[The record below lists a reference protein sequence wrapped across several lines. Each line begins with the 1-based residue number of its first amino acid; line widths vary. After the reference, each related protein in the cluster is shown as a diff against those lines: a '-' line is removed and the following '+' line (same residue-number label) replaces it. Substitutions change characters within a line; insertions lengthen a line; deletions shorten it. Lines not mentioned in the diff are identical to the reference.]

1 MGESM
6 LLALLGGAVGILL
19 TFPIAAAFHAA
30 TGTLFKSF
38 VVSPETTWLQ
48 LGAAV
53 LTGLVAGAAPALKA
67 RSIGIVDGLRAI
79 A

>member
-1 MGESM
+1 MGESL
-6 LLALLGGAVGILL
+6 LLALLGGGIGILL
-19 TFPIAAAFHAA
+19 TFPVATAFHAA

-38 VVSPETTWLQ
+38 MVSPETTWLQ

-53 LTGLVAGAAPALKA
+53 LTGVVAGLVPALKA
-67 RSIGIVDGLRAI
+67 RRIRIVEGLRAI